1 MKCEQAQEL
10 ITGLVDNNLSDLER
24 STIESHLVDCPRCEW
39 GYEQEQ
45 ALKREIRKV
54 AASVVAPAGL
64 RRKILSD
71 QRIFPKETES
81 PKRWNKLVLPLQ
93 PLRRPVIG
101 FALLVI
107 LVILLVYFMQ
117 PPSQPISLAALRL
130 QEQIIGG
137 EVSLWEARSQEELN
151 NWLSRAVDNKFGPMV
166 YDFSSL
172 NVKPIGGLV
181 QEVKGRKMLVAV
193 FRGDSL
199 YVDCFTFIGTDED
212 APKDAKVVFD
222 PEKKMKFYTF
232 SSDGIHAVL
241 HREGNVIC
249 ILVSNLPLEELL
261 SLARGS
267 SPHTRMQVSAES

>member
-1 MKCEQAQEL
+1 
-10 ITGLVDNNLSDLER
+10 
-24 STIESHLVDCPRCEW
+24 
-39 GYEQEQ
+39 
-45 ALKREIRKV
+45 
-54 AASVVAPAGL
+54 
-64 RRKILSD
+64 
-71 QRIFPKETES
+71 
-81 PKRWNKLVLPLQ
+81 
-93 PLRRPVIG
+93 
-101 FALLVI
+101 
-107 LVILLVYFMQ
+107 
-117 PPSQPISLAALRL
+117 
-130 QEQIIGG
+130 
-137 EVSLWEARSQEELN
+137 ARSQEELN

-193 FRGDSL
+193 FRGGRL
-199 YVDCFTFIGTDED
+199 YVVFFFFFGTNEE
-212 APKDAKVVFD
+212 APKNAKVVFD

-241 HREGNVIC
+241 HRERNVIC